1 MTIEL
6 INLGQYAND
15 GTGDDLRTAFEKV
28 NSNFTTLNLTLG
40 VTNGTN
46 VGSGSQL
53 FKAKVSDTL
62 QFRTLRSPNGSVS
75 VVSTDNTV
83 DLSVTTELST
93 DLTPVLG
100 GDLNLNGNIIYN
112 GDAQTT
118 VYGYSVPL
126 TSGLLELILA
136 GNTYTI
142 DFGSF
147 LDPTGGGNGGIDLD
161 FGEIGFDSFANGID
175 FGTISVPSGVSGGGG
190 TSGAELPGDAPGY
203 LYNDGNGTLTW
214 NPITEQLSKTSTIVA
229 GVLNLDFNYVWHT
242 VTLNQNVT
250 EIQFSNIPPVGSVG
264 NITVEFIQNGTGN
277 FTVNNTSD
285 FLTAGNLGL
294 DIMADP
300 NSISIVSFVTGNGG
314 SRIYA
319 FNGGKDFS

>member
-136 GNTYTI
+136 GNTYAI

-147 LDPTGGGNGGIDLD
+147 LEPTGGGNGGIDLD

-190 TSGAELPGDAPGY
+190 TGGTELPGDAPGF
-203 LYNDGNGTLTW
+203 LYNNGSGTLTW
-214 NPITEQLSKTSTIVA
+214 DPVSVDLATTVSVFGATIT
-229 GVLNLDFNYVWHT
+229 LDFTYGWNKVVLTESVTT
-242 VTLNQNVT
+242 VLFTNLPTSGV
-250 EIQFSNIPPVGSVG
+250 SSSMV
-264 NITVEFIQNGTGN
+264 VEFVQDSTGGR
-277 FTVNNTSD
+277 TVSGSS
-285 FLTAGNLGL
+285 FVTAGGVGL
-294 DIMADP
+294 DISLVPGAT
-300 NSISIVSFVTGNGG
+300 SLVSFVTSSGG
-314 SRIYA
+314 QKI
-319 FNGGKDFS
+319 FGFSAGRDWI

>member
-28 NSNFTTLNLTLG
+28 NNNFTTLNLTLG
-40 VTNGTN
+40 VTNATN
-46 VGSGSQL
+46 VGTGAQ
-53 FKAKVSDTL
+53 FYKAKTGSTL
-62 QFRTLRSPNGSVS
+62 QFRTLRSPNSSVS
-75 VVSTDNTV
+75 VVSTDDTV

-175 FGTISVPSGVSGGGG
+175 FGTISVPSGVGGSGGG
-190 TSGAELPGDAPGY
+190 SELNYTPPQSISSIIDNNVLTLDCNYAWHIVTLDQDITQINFANAPAAPG
-203 LYNDGNGTLTW
+203 
-214 NPITEQLSKTSTIVA
+214 IME
-229 GVLNLDFNYVWHT
+229 
-242 VTLNQNVT
+242 
-250 EIQFSNIPPVGSVG
+250 
-264 NITVEFIQNGTGN
+264 ITVEFTQDGTGSW
-277 FTVNNTSD
+277 TVTSPTY
-285 FLTAGNLGL
+285 LTLGGALNLQST
-294 DIMADP
+294 P
-300 NSISIVSFVTGNGG
+300 NSTSLVVFRSRNGAG
-314 SRIYA
+314 TVYA
-319 FNGGKDFS
+319 SYIGGGWV

>member
-40 VTNGTN
+40 VTNATN

-161 FGEIGFDSFANGID
+161 FGEITLDSFANGID
-175 FGTISVPSGVSGGGG
+175 FGTISVPSGTGGSGSG
-190 TSGAELPGDAPGY
+190 TELPYTPPQSITSVVADNI
-203 LYNDGNGTLTW
+203 LTL
-214 NPITEQLSKTSTIVA
+214 
-229 GVLNLDFNYVWHT
+229 DCNYEWHT
-242 VTLNQNVT
+242 VVLDQDVT
-250 EIQFSNIPPVGSVG
+250 QVNFANAPAAPGIME
-264 NITVEFIQNGTGN
+264 ITVEFTQDSTGSW
-277 FTVNNTSD
+277 TVTSPTY
-285 FLTAGNLGL
+285 LTLGGALNLQST
-294 DIMADP
+294 P
-300 NSISIVSFVTGNGG
+300 NSTSLVVFRSRNGAG
-314 SRIYA
+314 TVYA
-319 FNGGKDFS
+319 SYIGGGWV

>member
-161 FGEIGFDSFANGID
+161 FGEIEFDSFAKD
-175 FGTISVPSGVSGGGG
+175 RKSVV
-190 TSGAELPGDAPGY
+190 
-203 LYNDGNGTLTW
+203 
-214 NPITEQLSKTSTIVA
+214 
-229 GVLNLDFNYVWHT
+229 
-242 VTLNQNVT
+242 
-250 EIQFSNIPPVGSVG
+250 
-264 NITVEFIQNGTGN
+264 
-277 FTVNNTSD
+277 
-285 FLTAGNLGL
+285 
-294 DIMADP
+294 
-300 NSISIVSFVTGNGG
+300 
-314 SRIYA
+314 
-319 FNGGKDFS
+319 

>member
-190 TSGAELPGDAPGY
+190 ESEVTYTPPQSLSSIIDNNILTLDCNYAWHIVTLDQDITQVNFANVPAAPG
-203 LYNDGNGTLTW
+203 
-214 NPITEQLSKTSTIVA
+214 IME
-229 GVLNLDFNYVWHT
+229 
-242 VTLNQNVT
+242 
-250 EIQFSNIPPVGSVG
+250 
-264 NITVEFIQNGTGN
+264 ITVEFIQDNTGSW
-277 FTVNNTSD
+277 TVTSPTY
-285 FLTAGNLGL
+285 LTLGGALNLQST
-294 DIMADP
+294 P
-300 NSISIVSFVTGNGG
+300 NSTSLVIFRSRNGA
-314 SRIYA
+314 STVFASYV
-319 FNGGKDFS
+319 GGGWV